1 MNSQGDSKAETLVK
15 TAKEGP
21 EMADEKE
28 QRKRLATF
36 NQEKFQ
42 SEVARELGIDLSS
55 ADEVTKPGQEKKPS
69 ASEEPS

>member
-1 MNSQGDSKAETLVK
+1 
-15 TAKEGP
+15 
-21 EMADEKE
+21 MADEKE